1 MHGGFAEDAQ
11 TARHSR
17 VAGLHLT
24 SSRRREDGLS
34 NADKLAHYVFL
45 ISEINVNVYS
55 EEARQMIPPHPPA
68 GLRRSRP
75 QCLARLHVV
84 HLLLF
89 YCSDEHIAEQ
99 QGGCSA
105 PVGDY
110 REGRS
115 DSESG
120 CGC

>member
-45 ISEINVNVYS
+45 IGEINVNVYS
-55 EEARQMIPPHPPA
+55 EEARQMIPPHPAPSLPGSLEA
-68 GLRRSRP
+68 GLNASLACMLSISFYFTAAMNTSPNNKEAVQRR
-75 QCLARLHVV
+75 
-84 HLLLF
+84 
-89 YCSDEHIAEQ
+89 
-99 QGGCSA
+99 
-105 PVGDY
+105 
-110 REGRS
+110 
-115 DSESG
+115 
-120 CGC
+120 